1 MFLPHVFCK
10 FKELYSKKT
19 LLQRGKESG
28 VIKGHK
34 LDIKKPLEFFWCVWR
49 VTYR

>member
-1 MFLPHVFCK
+1 MGPSYVFTHIFCK

-28 VIKGHK
+28 VIK
-34 LDIKKPLEFFWCVWR
+34 DISW
-49 VTYR
+49 T